1 MIRIKKV
8 VTLVFCM
15 LLASSLTSCFPRDDP
30 WHPYYY
36 EEYEIDAEIIA
47 AYETEPSNEYILIP
61 DTGCRFILEIDGE
74 KKSFNVDETVYHS
87 YKEGDTIHL
96 RVEKKYKKDN
106 DMFVSVDYY
115 LVE

>member
-1 MIRIKKV
+1 MIRIRV

-36 EEYEIDAEIIA
+36 KVHEIDAEIIA

-61 DTGCRFILEIDGE
+61 DTGYRFILGIEGE
-74 KKSFNVDETVYHS
+74 VKKFNVDEIIFHTH
-87 YKEGDTIHL
+87 KKGDTIRL
-96 RVEKKYKKDN
+96 KIEKSTERITIN
-106 DMFVSVDYY
+106 MLIPTIIS
-115 LVE
+115 